1 MRLKIFLPAELF
13 LDTEAAKIVGE
24 SYQGCF
30 GLLPRHLDMVTAL
43 VPGLFTY
50 ETPPGIETFIALNG
64 GILVK
69 QGDQVSIATRA
80 AIHGELGALK
90 EAVDDFM
97 TDLDEKERKT
107 RTAVA
112 RLEADLIRRFVEF
125 GKNA

>member
-1 MRLKIFLPAELF
+1 MRLKIFLPSELF
-13 LDTEAAKIVGE
+13 LDTEVTKVVGE
-24 SYQGCF
+24 SYQGGF
-30 GLLPRHLDMVTAL
+30 GLLPKHIDLVTAL
-43 VPGLFTY
+43 VPGLLAY
-50 ETPPGIETFIALNG
+50 ETDHGKETFLALNG

-90 EAVDDFM
+90 KAVEDFI

-112 RLEADLIRRFVEF
+112 KLEADFIRRFVEF